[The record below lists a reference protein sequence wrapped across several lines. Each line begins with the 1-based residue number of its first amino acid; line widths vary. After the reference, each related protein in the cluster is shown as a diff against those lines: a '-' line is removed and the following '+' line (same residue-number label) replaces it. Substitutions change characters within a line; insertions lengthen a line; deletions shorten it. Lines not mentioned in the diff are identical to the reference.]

1 MAAVPAAVPQL
12 VFYSYNRA
20 DTNSYLEKFFRELG
34 IKVAGMLM
42 KGNDQVYFLDTRS
55 VPAGADWITTIGRA
69 LQTSQLL
76 LCIYTPN
83 FFSQDE
89 AHQYCG
95 KEFDAFLRRH
105 GDLAYEGVD
114 EHGNRIRR
122 FREPPNIVP
131 VLWYAERDLEAM
143 GLPPPVVRAVT
154 YTLNEV
160 DNAQLKKAYAEKG
173 LWKMATRRGA
183 SYEDLLTDLARII
196 RDRIKKRV
204 LPPLATPPAFE
215 SLSNV
220 FWELPAVG
228 PAARSPFRSGPAR
241 LAAIVVRSHGDP
253 SQAWTP
259 FGGQR
264 TLQGLIVEATAS
276 KGVSC
281 AETVLNF
288 SSADFVERAMASL
301 DEATRGNHSPV
312 VFVDPACLTE
322 GLVPAKL
329 RALLDHPGW
338 RGALLIPADAADAS
352 LSSRAR
358 WLAHQKL
365 STDQQDRISTR
376 VAASEAEFAA
386 VLGMLLEEAAARL
399 VKHGDVHNAAPDN
412 AGPSVKPSISNKG
425 PD

>member
-20 DTNSYLEKFFRELG
+20 DTNSYLEKFFSELG

-42 KGNDQVYFLDTRS
+42 KGNDRVYFLDTRS
-55 VPAGADWITTIGRA
+55 VPAGADWITTIGSA

-105 GDLAYEGVD
+105 GDLAYEEVD

-131 VLWYAERDLEAM
+131 VLWYAERDLKAM

-154 YTLNEV
+154 YTLNDIE
-160 DNAQLKKAYAEKG
+160 NAQLKKAYAEKG

-183 SYEDLLTDLARII
+183 GYEDLLTDLARII

-215 SLSNV
+215 SLSNA
-220 FWELPAVG
+220 FWDLPVVA
-228 PAARSPFRSGPAR
+228 PAAHSPARSGPTR
-241 LAAIVVRSHGDP
+241 LAAIVVRLLGDQSP
-253 SQAWTP
+253 AWTP

-276 KGVSC
+276 KGVC
-281 AETVLNF
+281 HAEMVLDF
-288 SSADFVERAMASL
+288 SSPDFVQRAIASL
-301 DEATRGNHSPV
+301 DQATQGNHSPV
-312 VFVDPACLTE
+312 VFLDPECLTD

-329 RALLDHPGW
+329 QELLDYPGW
-338 RGALLIPADAADAS
+338 RGGLLIPADAVDAS

-358 WLAHQKL
+358 WLADQKP
-365 STDQQDRISTR
+365 SADQLDRISTR
-376 VAASEAEFAA
+376 VAASEAEFVT
-386 VLGMLLEEAAARL
+386 VLGRLLEEAAARL

-412 AGPSVKPSISNKG
+412 AGPSVKPSISNKA